1 MTSIHGV
8 ALATETEPLPPALLL
23 ARMGD
28 VVRSSLFLSLE
39 AALQVQEQRVRSGA
53 VPVVWPTA
61 ARWLPRALAITS
73 VATDL
78 YAGYLVLRRRAA
90 RVPSLVRPRDWQLQ
104 HQRGAARLLDT
115 AIALGGTLIKTG
127 QIASVRGDLL
137 PAAYVEQLATLQ
149 DRVPP
154 HPWLVIEAA
163 ISRELGQPLE
173 ALFARLE
180 PEPVAAASLAQVH
193 RGWLRDGREVAVKV
207 QYPEMDELVAAD
219 LAALG
224 AIVRGLARLEPQLR
238 LQPVLD
244 HLRGTLPL
252 ELDFAHEAA
261 AMTRLRAALAHRADV
276 VIPEVI
282 GELCTPRLL
291 VMERVEGTKIT
302 DRDGLARAG
311 IDAHAVARLLND
323 VYAEQM
329 LERRL
334 LHADPHPG
342 NLLVQPGP
350 RLVILDH
357 GLSVEL
363 RPQLANALAT
373 MVRALVAGDLPALST
388 ALVELG
394 FPVGPQTDVASL
406 PELAGVL
413 MGSAEPDGASIGER
427 LGQALG
433 DVPLELLT
441 VGRALTLLSGIT
453 RALDPDLDVL
463 GIVAAHAATA
473 PTPRGGG
480 ATLQRS
486 LPI

>member
-1 MTSIHGV
+1 
-8 ALATETEPLPPALLL
+8 
-23 ARMGD
+23 
-28 VVRSSLFLSLE
+28 
-39 AALQVQEQRVRSGA
+39 
-53 VPVVWPTA
+53 
-61 ARWLPRALAITS
+61 
-73 VATDL
+73 
-78 YAGYLVLRRRAA
+78 
-90 RVPSLVRPRDWQLQ
+90 
-104 HQRGAARLLDT
+104 
-115 AIALGGTLIKTG
+115 
-127 QIASVRGDLL
+127 
-137 PAAYVEQLATLQ
+137 
-149 DRVPP
+149 
-154 HPWLVIEAA
+154 
-163 ISRELGQPLE
+163 
-173 ALFARLE
+173 
-180 PEPVAAASLAQVH
+180 
-193 RGWLRDGREVAVKV
+193 
-207 QYPEMDELVAAD
+207 
-219 LAALG
+219 
-224 AIVRGLARLEPQLR
+224 
-238 LQPVLD
+238 
-244 HLRGTLPL
+244 
-252 ELDFAHEAA
+252 
-261 AMTRLRAALAHRADV
+261 
-276 VIPEVI
+276 
-282 GELCTPRLL
+282 
-291 VMERVEGTKIT
+291 MERVEGTKIT